1 MGGHGMRQ
9 AVRRLLAAMILSL
22 AAAAPAPAQ
31 EILPELARIG
41 PWPAASR
48 LIGYGGRLWLA
59 NSVKGVN
66 HNSADIYSYDP
77 RTGALRYERRLF
89 SQDAGHPLVFGGLL
103 YWPFEDSR
111 FSLGWGHFM
120 VTDGRRWRLGT
131 IPSARAFHVHAM
143 TVHDGAVLAATSA
156 WRAGL
161 QSSSDG
167 GLTWRR
173 RYDHPTPDGQVSR
186 ITELATLPAGVVGAL
201 RDPAGRRLVWF
212 DGAQVSDLQGWP
224 RDRSV
229 RGLAVRDGWLYGLV
243 EEADGT
249 RLWRSDGS
257 ASEAVAAQRPGWR
270 PRGLAA
276 DGRGL
281 WTVEAVAGG
290 GLLWFSSDGR
300 DWRALHRLEGGIPH
314 EVALYGGLPYV
325 AGAGDDGRGI
335 LWGPARPAPVEPLP
349 GPGAATAPLDRMSG
363 GPTGDEDW
371 LAIGAELDR
380 ALADPAGY
388 LDGNRGPRDL
398 VYGAAQLRPPEGFF
412 AARLSQPVPDLELSL
427 IGGAAR
433 ASAAQIARHL
443 LLWGMAVAG
452 RGQVPVE
459 LLTAPWSAPPNRAEK
474 YFETAQAA
482 IWAVAEIGQADRAT
496 IAALIDRLDRVGDPP
511 WLTGDLVGA
520 LTALTAQP
528 FGYDSA
534 RWRVW
539 WAETGRDWAPA
550 KDRAATPAK

>member
-1 MGGHGMRQ
+1 MGGQGMRQ
-9 AVRRLLAAMILSL
+9 AARRLLAALL
-22 AAAAPAPAQ
+22 LWACVVGPAAAQ

-41 PWPAASR
+41 PWPVASR

-77 RTGALRYERRLF
+77 RTGALRYEHRLY
-89 SQDAGHPLVFGGLL
+89 SQDAGHPLVSGGLL

-131 IPSARAFHVHAM
+131 IPSARAFHIHAM
-143 TVHDGAVLAATSA
+143 TVHDGALLAATSA

-161 QSSSDG
+161 QTSSDG
-167 GLTWRR
+167 GLTWSR
-173 RYDHPTPDGQVSR
+173 RYDHPTPDAKVSR
-186 ITELATLPAGVVGAL
+186 ITELAALPAGVVGAL

-212 DGAQVSDLQGWP
+212 DGAQVIDLPGWP
-224 RDRSV
+224 LGRPV
-229 RGLAVRDGWLYGLV
+229 RGLAVRNGWLYGLV
-243 EEADGT
+243 EQAGGAQ
-249 RLWRSDGS
+249 LWRSDGR
-257 ASEAVAAQRPGWR
+257 ASQAIGVSRPAWR

-281 WTVEAVAGG
+281 WAVEASDSG

-300 DWRALHRLEGGIPH
+300 DWRVLRRLEGGAPH
-314 EVALYGGLPYV
+314 EVTLYAGEAYV

-335 LWGPARPAPVEPLP
+335 LWGPAWPARVEPAPEA
-349 GPGAATAPLDRMSG
+349 GAATSPLDRMLA
-363 GPTGDEDW
+363 GPTGDQDW
-371 LAIGAELDR
+371 PAIGAELDR

-388 LDGNRGPRDL
+388 RGSNRGPRDL
-398 VYGAAQLRPPEGFF
+398 VYRAALLRPPEDFF
-412 AARLSQPVPDLELSL
+412 AARLSRPVPDLDLSL

-433 ASAAQIARHL
+433 ASAAQIARHV

-452 RGQVPVE
+452 RGRVPVE
-459 LLTAPWSAPPNRAEK
+459 LLATPWTAPPNRAEK

-496 IAALIDRLDRVGDPP
+496 IAALIDRLDRPGDPP
-511 WLTGDLVGA
+511 WLAGDLFGA
-520 LTALTAQP
+520 LTALTGQS

-534 RWRVW
+534 AWRAW
-539 WAETGRDWAPA
+539 WAEAAWPPAGARDGAQA
-550 KDRAATPAK
+550 E